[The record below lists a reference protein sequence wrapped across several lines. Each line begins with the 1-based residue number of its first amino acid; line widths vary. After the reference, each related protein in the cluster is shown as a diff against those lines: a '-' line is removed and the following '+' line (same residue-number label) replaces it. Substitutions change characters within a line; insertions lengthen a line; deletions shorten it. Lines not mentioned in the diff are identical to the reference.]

1 MDPHDDGSRRSRGVP
16 NRMFHWAGRK
26 VNKWLEFDSDQS
38 SSSRPS
44 HHQPAH
50 QPAEWHGQIPIS
62 PAESDHLRLLFR
74 VRDVLLR
81 ALLLFK
87 RFVGMCRLLP
97 AILRRPSTPVIVP
110 LIVTIN
116 VNQHQSLSNY

>member
-1 MDPHDDGSRRSRGVP
+1 MDAHDEGSRRSRGVP
-16 NRMFHWAGRK
+16 EGVFQWAGRK
-26 VNKWLEFDSDQS
+26 ANEWLESDSDQS

-44 HHQPAH
+44 HHQTAH

-62 PAESDHLRLLFR
+62 PAESDHLRLLFK

-87 RFVGMCRLLP
+87 QFVGMSRLLP
-97 AILRRPSTPVIVP
+97 AILRRTSTPVIVP
-110 LIVTIN
+110 LIVTTN
-116 VNQHQSLSNY
+116 VNQHQSL

>member
-1 MDPHDDGSRRSRGVP
+1 MDAHDEGSRRSRGVP
-16 NRMFHWAGRK
+16 EGVFQWAGRK
-26 VNKWLEFDSDQS
+26 ANEWLESDSDQS

-44 HHQPAH
+44 HHQTAH

-62 PAESDHLRLLFR
+62 PAESDHLRLLFK

-87 RFVGMCRLLP
+87 QFVGMSRLLP
-97 AILRRPSTPVIVP
+97 AILRRTSTPVIVS
-110 LIVTIN
+110 LIVTTN
-116 VNQHQSLSNY
+116 VNQHLSL